1 MKRILTILLV
11 GAALHL
17 HAQEV
22 VVEAPRTITATPSIK
37 MNQTLSED
45 SVIRILSA
53 DDPVGIDIES
63 LENYKGPRR
72 MSDRNYKYTTVSQ
85 ELRLSNFQEAIT
97 KVSAFIA
104 AENFDVTSQNQ
115 NNSSFTAN
123 LVLTKEQLAKW
134 NSFIL
139 TFGYL
144 SMNNINVIDNTANV
158 EAAID
163 NLNNA
168 QRQLKN
174 AKERLAQTKV
184 GDENYNTYFSDR
196 NNWESNVQTYRR
208 NLRNI
213 LTTNNLATVSL
224 TIIDEMYTP
233 QDTRI
238 AYVNMPGVEYS
249 YLKIDEPLDTVS
261 NSAYQGVLLKYVF
274 TRGKSFAN
282 LGAYKT
288 TAPASPDRKHFSEM
302 FIFGFGQDFYT
313 RHFGHGNNRF
323 LNMYT
328 TYTIGGL
335 LASNESRKLFS
346 PYIAPGVGVEL
357 FKNKYVLIDTKASYF
372 VPFKDVRHM
381 RGLSLSASFNFVF

>member
-11 GAALHL
+11 GAALQL

-63 LENYKGPRR
+63 LENYQGPRR

-85 ELRLSNFQEAIT
+85 ELRLSNFQEAIG

-213 LTTNNLATVSL
+213 LATNNLATVSL

>member
-11 GAALHL
+11 GAALQL

-22 VVEAPRTITATPSIK
+22 VVEAPRTIMATPSIK
-37 MNQTLSED
+37 MNQTVSED

-85 ELRLSNFQEAIT
+85 ELRLSNFQEAIS

-213 LTTNNLATVSL
+213 LATNNLATVSL

>member
-1 MKRILTILLV
+1 M
-11 GAALHL
+11 GAALQL
-17 HAQEV
+17 HAQEA

-37 MNQTLSED
+37 MNQMASED

-53 DDPVGIDIES
+53 NDPVGIDVES
-63 LENYKGPRR
+63 LENYQGPRR

-85 ELRLSNFQEAIT
+85 ELRLSNFQEAIS
-97 KVSAFIA
+97 KVSAFMA

-213 LTTNNLATVSL
+213 LATNNLATVSL

-233 QDTRI
+233 QNTRVSF
-238 AYVNMPGVEYS
+238 VNMPGAEYS

-313 RHFGHGNNRF
+313 RHFGHGNNRY

-328 TYTIGGL
+328 TYTVGGL

-372 VPFKDVRHM
+372 VPFKDIRHM

>member
-1 MKRILTILLV
+1 MKKFLTILLM
-11 GAALHL
+11 GAALQL
-17 HAQEV
+17 HAQEA

-37 MNQTLSED
+37 MNQMASED

-53 DDPVGIDIES
+53 NDPVGIDVES
-63 LENYKGPRR
+63 LENYQGPRR

-85 ELRLSNFQEAIT
+85 ELRLSNFQEAIS
-97 KVSAFIA
+97 KVSAFMA

-213 LTTNNLATVSL
+213 LATNNLATVSL

-233 QDTRI
+233 QNTRVSF
-238 AYVNMPGVEYS
+238 VNMPGAEYS

-313 RHFGHGNNRF
+313 RHFGHGNNRY

-328 TYTIGGL
+328 TYTVGGL

-372 VPFKDVRHM
+372 VPFKDIRHM